1 MGRTPWTMN
10 SPLRWRFARLPS
22 SACHCW
28 NRALRLVTRSTR
40 VTSTS
45 RLRAR
50 LRALGGPA
58 HVGAARVAPGVGQA
72 DPDDEPVARAHGV
85 LDEGGVDLRE
95 AELAPAEQAQ
105 RAVSGHVTPGEADM
119 AVRAVAADERAAEVE
134 AFVAAADGHRD
145 LPPGPGRGAGDRL
158 GCQPPVVGDDQG

>member
-22 SACHCW
+22 SACHSW

-50 LRALGGPA
+50 RRRALGGPA

-72 DPDDEPVARAHGV
+72 DPGDEPVARAHGV
-85 LDEGGVDLRE
+85 LDEGVVDLRE

-105 RAVSGHVTPGEADM
+105 RAV
-119 AVRAVAADERAAEVE
+119 
-134 AFVAAADGHRD
+134 
-145 LPPGPGRGAGDRL
+145 PGRGTPREADIAVPAD
-158 GCQPPVVGDDQG
+158 PP